1 MKRLAA
7 TCLFFFLPVVL
18 RGEDPQ
24 ALAQDFVRLVR
35 SLGDLGGDPN
45 TLAARREQAIL
56 LYEDFL
62 ASHPESVYSAMVR
75 WSLFSSYVTVERAD
89 KAGQVLD
96 DLQDALLQDLLKV
109 AFAKQRMGNP
119 VAGQLFESLE
129 KVDDGATRT
138 RVAQYMLT
146 IGQDPQKY
154 LALLQDVIDR
164 PGNGDEAR
172 ARAQLVKADLFR
184 YGEQKAPLLAELVKK
199 FPRTRA
205 GQEGARKLAAASLA
219 EGTPA
224 LPFTVATVDGATLSS
239 EALRGKAVLLFF
251 WSTWSYPSW
260 KRIDELKK
268 ELGAYA
274 PNRLA
279 VIAVACEDFIER
291 PKEFFANEKITW
303 SLVAEGKQ
311 WHNTLALL
319 YDVNSLPYY
328 VLIDAKGNVVIPG
341 TTKTEEL
348 LKALPKATAR

>member
-7 TCLFFFLPVVL
+7 ACLCLCASALL
-18 RGEDPQ
+18 RAEDPQ

-45 TLAARREQAIL
+45 TLAARRRQAIL

-75 WSLFSSYVTVERAD
+75 WSLFSSYLTVERQD

-96 DLQDALLQDLLKV
+96 DLQDALLRDLLKV

-119 VAGQLFESLE
+119 AAGRLLESLE
-129 KVDDGATRT
+129 KAEDGAVRM

-146 IGQDPQKY
+146 IGQDPQQY
-154 LALLQDVIDR
+154 LALLQEVIDR
-164 PGNGDEAR
+164 PANGDEVR

-184 YGEQKAPLLAELVKK
+184 YGEQKVPLLAELVKK
-199 FPRTRA
+199 FPATRA
-205 GQEGARKLAAASLA
+205 GREGARKLAAASLA
-219 EGTPA
+219 QGAPA
-224 LPFTVATVDGATLSS
+224 LPFTVTAADGTTVAS

-268 ELGAYA
+268 ELGVYA
-274 PNRLA
+274 PDRLA

-291 PKEFFANEKITW
+291 PKEFFANEKIAW
-303 SLVAEGKQ
+303 SLVAEGKE

-328 VLIDAKGNVVIPG
+328 ILIDAKGNVVIPG
-341 TTKTEEL
+341 TTKTEDM
-348 LKALPKATAR
+348 LKALPNAIAR